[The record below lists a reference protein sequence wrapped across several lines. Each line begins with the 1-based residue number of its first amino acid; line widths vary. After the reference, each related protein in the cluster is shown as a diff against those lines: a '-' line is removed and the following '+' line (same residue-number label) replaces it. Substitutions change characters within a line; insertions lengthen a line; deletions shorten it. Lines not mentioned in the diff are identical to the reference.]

1 MALNE
6 REANDVYH
14 CIGHWGNPPWQ
25 GDIVPI
31 SILGSV
37 HLPLSAAVNCKINGV
52 GYGVFES
59 DAGSLAGAQNR

>member
-14 CIGHWGNPPWQ
+14 CTGRWGNSPWQ

-37 HLPLSAAVNCKINGV
+37 HLPLSAAVNSKIKGV
-52 GYGVFES
+52 GCGVGES